1 MYKNFPEVLV
11 KKIIIQFFLII
22 LICFVTG
29 CGNNKNK
36 IINKK
41 EAVEIEFWYGL
52 EGMSGRAVEDI
63 VAAFNSSQDRYFVRA
78 VQQGNYTETARALHA
93 AIISN
98 TEPACLLLNHDDSTS
113 LYLRGALIPL
123 NGLMNQTPDFNKDDI
138 FPIFLKSAEKDG
150 LYYGIPAIAST
161 QVLYY
166 RKDMFREAGLSVI
179 DLQSWE
185 GLIKAAE
192 KLTKRDGDTT
202 LVYGWEPL
210 QSRRTL
216 IDAAVSKG
224 GRFLSD
230 DRRTVLIDSAEWIEA
245 WELIRSAIFDKKI
258 MKVNYGGQGWE
269 YLYATMDDVMQGRAA
284 GYFGSS
290 GDLGYLDSSII
301 AAQILPGW
309 GGRPG
314 KPEASANSL
323 CIPRKISIEKKR
335 GAFEFITFFINTENT
350 VDFSIKTGYIP
361 VRKSAIRTPEFHK
374 FMREKTSIVISL
386 NQLDIAVPP
395 FYDPTGGEI
404 NNALEEA
411 AALLEIDNKSA
422 EKVLKDAAD

>member
-1 MYKNFPEVLV
+1 MIYFPYFLSRL
-11 KKIIIQFFLII
+11 KK
-22 LICFVTG
+22 T
-29 CGNNKNK
+29 
-36 IINKK
+36 
-41 EAVEIEFWYGL
+41 
-52 EGMSGRAVEDI
+52 
-63 VAAFNSSQDRYFVRA
+63 
-78 VQQGNYTETARALHA
+78 
-93 AIISN
+93 
-98 TEPACLLLNHDDSTS
+98 
-113 LYLRGALIPL
+113 
-123 NGLMNQTPDFNKDDI
+123 
-138 FPIFLKSAEKDG
+138 G
-150 LYYGIPAIAST
+150 LYYGIPAIGST
-161 QVLYY
+161 PVLYY
-166 RKDMFREAGLSVI
+166 RKDLFREAGLSVI

-185 GLIKAAE
+185 GIIKAAE
-192 KLTKRDGDTT
+192 KLTKRENGKT

-210 QSRRTL
+210 QSSRTL
-216 IDAAVSKG
+216 IEAAVSNG

-230 DRRTVLIDSAEWIEA
+230 DGKTVLIDSDEWVEA

-269 YLYATMDDVMQGRAA
+269 YLYATMDDVMEGRAA

-290 GDLGYLDSSII
+290 GDLSYLDSDII
-301 AAQILPGW
+301 AAQIMPGW
-309 GGRPG
+309 GGFAG
-314 KPEASANSL
+314 KPEASASAL

-335 GAFEFITFFINTENT
+335 GAFEFISFFINTRNT

-411 AALLEIDNKSA
+411 AALLEIENISA
-422 EKVLKDAAD
+422 EEVLKDAAVKAQAALDRYHEEQGRD